1 MERNK
6 SDKATYAYATSSSKP
21 SSFPLP
27 PKGQEIPDNSQEPVF
42 MKYASS
48 IIQVVSE

>member
-6 SDKATYAYATSSSKP
+6 SDKADYAFAVSKGHQSP
-21 SSFPLP
+21 FSLP
-27 PKGQEIPDNSQEPVF
+27 RKTQEDGSQMHDSVF

-48 IIQVVSE
+48 IIQVIS